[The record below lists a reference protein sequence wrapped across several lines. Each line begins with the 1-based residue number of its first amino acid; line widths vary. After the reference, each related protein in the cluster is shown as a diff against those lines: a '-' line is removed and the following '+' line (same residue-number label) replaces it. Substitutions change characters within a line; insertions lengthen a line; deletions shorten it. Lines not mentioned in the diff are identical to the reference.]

1 MQFLTSLFGGSGNT
15 VITAVLALGIV
26 LVLIVLGVWVL
37 KVFFK
42 ASTTIGRGRNRRL
55 TVIDSV
61 PLDSRRQLLI
71 VRRDDVE
78 HLILTGGPQDLVV
91 ETGIAVDKSARDI
104 RRPPVA
110 RATEP
115 TAAARPDRARAE
127 PHLGDE
133 GAGGPSDADPAPAP
147 TVPRTPIDRLRD
159 LGRPAGERKSPS
171 LRHTGLMRPVSRGE
185 PAVIPM
191 NPERPGQTGLDSA
204 TSSAANDSNG
214 QSRLGADRYYGDAV
228 KGS

>member
-15 VITAVLALGIV
+15 VVTAVLALGIV

-78 HLILTGGPQDLVV
+78 HLILTGGPQDLVI
-91 ETGIAVDKSARDI
+91 ESGIAVDKSARAI
-104 RRPPVA
+104 GRTPVG

-115 TAAARPDRARAE
+115 TATRPGRSRAE
-127 PHLGDE
+127 PRLGDE
-133 GAGGPSDADPAPAP
+133 GTTDPSNPDPAPAP
-147 TVPRTPIDRLRD
+147 TATRTPIDRLRD
-159 LGRPAGERKSPS
+159 LGRPTGERKSPS

-191 NPERPGQTGLDSA
+191 NPERSGQTGLDSA
-204 TSSAANDSNG
+204 TTSAANDSNG